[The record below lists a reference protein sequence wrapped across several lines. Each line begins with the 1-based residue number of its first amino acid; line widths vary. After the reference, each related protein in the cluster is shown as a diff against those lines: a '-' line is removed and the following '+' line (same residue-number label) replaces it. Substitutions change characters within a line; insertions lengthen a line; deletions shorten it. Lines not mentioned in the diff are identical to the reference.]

1 MPARLICWRPLCIPV
16 GATAKVRG
24 GCTRGH
30 QDVPGSWRQV
40 SNPKT
45 TLAQTTLGRA
55 IDLDNWVSARH
66 HSPCRKCGLSSNMV
80 ALIISGCAWHQ
91 VSDGAQLLSPA
102 DVTTLNALVNT
113 LSELCEH

>member
-1 MPARLICWRPLCIPV
+1 
-16 GATAKVRG
+16 
-24 GCTRGH
+24 
-30 QDVPGSWRQV
+30 
-40 SNPKT
+40 
-45 TLAQTTLGRA
+45 
-55 IDLDNWVSARH
+55 
-66 HSPCRKCGLSSNMV
+66 MV